1 MHAMLIVSIVR
12 YNVARYPYSELI
24 ESLLFQPQKPRKVLP
39 LE

>member
-1 MHAMLIVSIVR
+1 MK
-12 YNVARYPYSELI
+12 YNINCMIHINHYNAFSELI